1 MLDPTHNKL
10 YNKSL
15 TKMKLHT
22 FPAVQRTSSI
32 NRLWGQAAEQAT
44 LETETLQ
51 AREERIPIATAS
63 NIKLLLGGMLHKMVS
78 LQ

>member
-1 MLDPTHNKL
+1 MLGPTHNKL

-22 FPAVQRTSSI
+22 FPAVQHTSSI
-32 NRLWGQAAEQAT
+32 NRSWGQAAEQAA
-44 LETETLQ
+44 LETDTLQ
-51 AREERIPIATAS
+51 AREEGIPIATAS
-63 NIKLLLGGMLHKMVS
+63 NIELLLGGMLHKMVS